1 MNSSKADK
9 NDICTEVFKSKAV
22 LVGSPTVNYGFMYSI
37 GGILEMM
44 KGLKFKNKKAAAF
57 GSYGW
62 TGEAPKQI
70 HEHLEAGG
78 FRVIADDL
86 KVMWVPDEE
95 SRKLCVQFGRDF
107 VRALEQ

>member
-1 MNSSKADK
+1 
-9 NDICTEVFKSKAV
+9 
-22 LVGSPTVNYGFMYSI
+22 
-37 GGILEMM
+37 MM

-95 SRKLCVQFGRDF
+95 SRKLCVQYGRDF
-107 VRALEQ
+107 VKALEQ